1 MKERRVSK
9 IILGKEM
16 KSDFWQDVI
25 REVNTQGVFNQE
37 DISNFISRAI
47 SLDVVPDYRERES
60 QGMTAMQA
68 REIVARV
75 DKAMYDHIVS
85 LTGKQVSCSL
95 YFLFYF
101 L

>member
-1 MKERRVSK
+1 MSK

-25 REVNTQGVFNQE
+25 REVNTAGVFNQE

-47 SLDVVPDYRERES
+47 SLDVVPDYRDRES
-60 QGMTAMQA
+60 SNMTSMQA

-75 DKAMYDHIVS
+75 SQAMYDHIVS
-85 LTGKQVSCSL
+85 LTGKQVRN
-95 YFLFYF
+95 
-101 L
+101 